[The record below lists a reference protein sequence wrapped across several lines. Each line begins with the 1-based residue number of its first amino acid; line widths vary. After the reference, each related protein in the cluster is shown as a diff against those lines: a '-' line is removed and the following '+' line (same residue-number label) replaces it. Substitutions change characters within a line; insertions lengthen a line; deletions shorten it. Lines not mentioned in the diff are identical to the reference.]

1 MNARSGLLTAVTV
14 LGLVAVFL
22 GERVVSAGSLRAIF
36 DVLGVLGVVGAAVL
50 RWNRSAVTGVAGP
63 RARVERVFAV
73 LSTLAL
79 LALLAWFAQ
88 SDVVLALGGPDVR
101 KSAPRLATA
110 LQLATALLAAV
121 AIVPLLLGELAYAA
135 MGRAPEV
142 EVGRVQD
149 AVGTGVALVSVLVTA
164 LA

>member
-22 GERVVSAGSLRAIF
+22 GERVVGAGSLRVVL
-36 DVLGVLGVVGAAVL
+36 DVLGVLAVVVAAVL

-79 LALLAWFAQ
+79 LTLLTWFAQ
-88 SDVVLALGGPDVR
+88 SDVIVALGGPDVR
-101 KSAPRLATA
+101 KSAPRLATV
-110 LQLATALLAAV
+110 LQLATALLAALT
-121 AIVPLLLGELAYAA
+121 IVPLLL
-135 MGRAPEV
+135 
-142 EVGRVQD
+142 
-149 AVGTGVALVSVLVTA
+149 
-164 LA
+164 